1 MLPST
6 ADKIENLSVPLW
18 NGDKPPQLFTLRPS
32 VDNEMAIIYNG
43 KIINEKTLLV
53 DGKFIPVNEGVS
65 DATISLR
72 WKYKTTIR
80 TLDSVLLVFKPE
92 NFWLHSCVL

>member
-6 ADKIENLSVPLW
+6 ADKIEKLSVPLW

-32 VDNEMAIIYNG
+32 VDNEMAITYNG
-43 KIINEKTLLV
+43 KIINEKTLLM
-53 DGKFIPVNEGVS
+53 DGKFIPINEGVS

-72 WKYKTTIR
+72 WKYK
-80 TLDSVLLVFKPE
+80 LQSGL
-92 NFWLHSCVL
+92 